1 MDNRSSA
8 AAVLGNVNLDVVC
21 KTVDDVPRNDS
32 IVYEQGISLPGGC
45 GSNVAIGL
53 AKQGVDTLLLA
64 RTGDDFIADL
74 LFRTWDQ
81 VGVDAR
87 KVQRDGGL
95 PTGTSVIL
103 VDSAAQPR
111 FIHTPGA
118 NTSLRVG
125 TEEIHWLLEN
135 QVKYLHVAGYF
146 VLPGLLNDPFGEFL
160 GRVRDRGISV
170 SLDVVSTPA
179 MDQPGPLWAC
189 LPHLD
194 LFLCNL
200 QEARRLTGEE
210 EMDRAAEVLRNKG
223 ARTVVIKMGRN
234 GCWAAGEEGE
244 RLVPA
249 PAVQDEIDTTGAGDA
264 FAAGLLASLLRGEDI
279 VESCRQG
286 NRAGA
291 EVVQHLGAV
300 EV

>member
-8 AAVLGNVNLDVVC
+8 VAVLGNINLDVVC
-21 KTVDDVPRNDS
+21 KTVDDVPRYVS
-32 IVYEQGISLPGGC
+32 IVCEQGISLPGGC

-53 AKQGVDTLLLA
+53 AKRGVDTLLLA

-74 LFRTWDQ
+74 LYKTWDQ
-81 VGVDAR
+81 MGVDAR
-87 KVQRDGGL
+87 KVQRDRGL
-95 PTGTSVIL
+95 PTGISVIL

-111 FIHTPGA
+111 FVHTPGA
-118 NTSLRVG
+118 NPSLRVG
-125 TEEIHWLLEN
+125 TEEIQFLLKK

-160 GRVRDRGISV
+160 GSVRDQGISV

-179 MDQPGPLWAC
+179 MDQPGTLWAC
-189 LPHLD
+189 LPDLD

-210 EMDRAAEVLRNKG
+210 EMDRAADAFRDKG

-234 GCWAAGEEGE
+234 GCWATGEEGE

-249 PAVQDEIDTTGAGDA
+249 PAVKDEIDTTGAGDA
-264 FAAGLLASLLRGEDI
+264 FAADLLTSLGGDDI

-286 NRAGA
+286 NRVGA
-291 EVVQHLGAV
+291 DVVLHLGAV